1 VVTGL
6 IKANFPARI
15 AFSVASS
22 VDSRVILDTTGAER
36 LLGRGDMLYV
46 APEIGSPQRLQG
58 CFVSDREIHKL
69 VRYWKG
75 IRGTEPIA
83 PALNVVDQKVTQPPL
98 FDNVQAEIEQA
109 NAAGED
115 DLLQRAI
122 EVVRMQK
129 KASISLLQRQL
140 RIGYTRAARL
150 IDQME
155 EKGIVGPA
163 TPDSRWREVLM
174 DFDLD

>member
-1 VVTGL
+1 
-6 IKANFPARI
+6 
-15 AFSVASS
+15 

-46 APEIGSPQRLQG
+46 APEVGSPQRLQG
-58 CFVSDREIHKL
+58 CFVSDREIHQL

-75 IRGTEPIA
+75 LSSATAMTPVPGLGGTAATTKA
-83 PALNVVDQKVTQPPL
+83 PQQVSFLPDIQS
-98 FDNVQAEIEQA
+98 EIEQA
-109 NAAGED
+109 QANGED

-122 EVVRMQK
+122 EVVKLQK

-163 TPDSRWREVLM
+163 TEDSRWREVLVLG
-174 DFDLD
+174 DDRQFSLSEDE